1 MPIPPYMWF
10 KDDGGADIKGSVNVK
25 DREGSIEIIGL
36 SRGLNLSVDNVN
48 GKITGTPQHSS

>member
-1 MPIPPYMWF
+1 MWF

-36 SRGLNLSVDNVN
+36 SRGLNLPVDNVN

>member
-36 SRGLNLSVDNVN
+36 SRGLNLPVDNVN